1 VRESL
6 RSAAGIILCLTA
18 FVSLLGLLA
27 VPSLIRAAALR
38 PYWLVR
44 NSEYWRLLSSGF
56 VHASLSHLFFN
67 LLTFYFFGFALE
79 RRIGTGAFV
88 VLYAA
93 ALLISNVGTYFKH
106 RQEPEYATLGA
117 SGAISAV
124 LFAAIVYFP
133 TSRIYILPLP
143 VPIPAPL
150 FAVLYLAYSFYQAR
164 RSTGRINHDAHIG
177 GAVTGLVFVAVT
189 DPAAYGRLL
198 AAVGFT

>member
-1 VRESL
+1 MRESL

-164 RSTGRINHDAHIG
+164 RSMGRINHDAHIG

-198 AAVGFT
+198 TAVGFT